1 MTDAIEI
8 LAAMML
14 EDEGWQ
20 GDLTDRERA
29 ALLDVARFHFRAAIA
44 AERVR
49 LRDLFRKIGPSLEGA
64 YNRDGLLGDVL
75 VSFGL

>member
-20 GDLTDRERA
+20 GGLDDHERA
-29 ALLDVARFHFRAAIA
+29 VCIDVAKARFRSVLA

-49 LRDLFRKIGPSLEGA
+49 LRDKFRKIGPALEGA
-64 YNRDGLLGDVL
+64 SSRADLFQDVL

>member
-1 MTDAIEI
+1 MDGAIEI

-20 GDLTDRERA
+20 GGLDDHERA
-29 ALLDVARFHFRAAIA
+29 VCMDVTKSRFRSVIA

-49 LRDLFRKIGPSLEGA
+49 LRDLFRRIGPALEGA
-64 YNRDGLLGDVL
+64 SSRASLFQDVL

>member
-29 ALLDVARFHFRAAIA
+29 VLIDVAKMRFRSVIA
-44 AERVR
+44 AEHVR

>member
-20 GDLTDRERA
+20 GGLDDRERA
-29 ALLDVARFHFRAAIA
+29 VCIEVAKARFRSVIA

-49 LRDLFRKIGPSLEGA
+49 LRDKFRKIGPALEGA
-64 YNRDGLLGDVL
+64 SSRADLFQDVL

>member
-29 ALLDVARFHFRAAIA
+29 VLIDVAKMRFRSVIA

-49 LRDLFRKIGPSLEGA
+49 LRDLFRKIGPSLVGA

>member
-1 MTDAIEI
+1 VTDAIEI

-29 ALLDVARFHFRAAIA
+29 VLIDVAKMRFRSVIA

>member
-1 MTDAIEI
+1 VTDAIEI

-20 GDLTDRERA
+20 GGLDDRERA
-29 ALLDVARFHFRAAIA
+29 VCIEVAKARFRSVLA

>member
-20 GDLTDRERA
+20 GGLDDHERA
-29 ALLDVARFHFRAAIA
+29 VCIEVAKARFRSVLA

-49 LRDLFRKIGPSLEGA
+49 LRDKFRKIGPALEGA
-64 YNRDGLLGDVL
+64 SSRADLFQDIL

>member
-14 EDEGWQ
+14 EDESWQ
-20 GDLTDRERA
+20 GGLDDRERA
-29 ALLDVARFHFRAAIA
+29 VCIEVAKARFRSVLA

-49 LRDLFRKIGPSLEGA
+49 LRDLFRKIGPALEGA
-64 YNRDGLLGDVL
+64 SSRADLFQDVL